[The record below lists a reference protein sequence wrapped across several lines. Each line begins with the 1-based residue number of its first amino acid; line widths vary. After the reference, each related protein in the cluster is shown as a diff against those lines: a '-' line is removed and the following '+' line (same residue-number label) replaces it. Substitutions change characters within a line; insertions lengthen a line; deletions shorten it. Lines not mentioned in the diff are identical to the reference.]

1 MNKTERKRVV
11 RAMEL
16 IARQVNDEEVFNIW
30 LCNGVADGDIDYDED
45 DLTQVDDY
53 YCEDEHF
60 ADLMETF
67 LDLMKAAK
75 KSGGLY
81 CDDVVSK
88 HEGDKMNI
96 VAVYFTTLKND
107 KLTHISNN
115 FSSLEEAVKFAL
127 KHSINT
133 DRVLISKVWYDKDAA
148 EPTCQREI
156 IFDIDL
162 KEDDE

>member
-1 MNKTERKRVV
+1 MNIVERKLVV

-16 IARQVNDEEVFNIW
+16 IARQVNDEDVFNGW
-30 LCNGVADGDIDYDED
+30 LMCGVADGDIDYDG

-67 LDLMKAAK
+67 LDVMASAK

-88 HEGDKMNI
+88 HEKI
-96 VAVYFTTLKND
+96 
-107 KLTHISNN
+107 
-115 FSSLEEAVKFAL
+115 E
-127 KHSINT
+127 
-133 DRVLISKVWYDKDAA
+133 
-148 EPTCQREI
+148 
-156 IFDIDL
+156 
-162 KEDDE
+162 

>member
-1 MNKTERKRVV
+1 MNIVERKRVV

-16 IARQVNDEEVFNIW
+16 LARQVNDEDVFLDIW
-30 LCNGVADGDIDYDED
+30 LVNGVADGDIDYDG

-81 CDDVVSK
+81 CNDVVSK
-88 HEGDKMNI
+88 HNW
-96 VAVYFTTLKND
+96 
-107 KLTHISNN
+107 
-115 FSSLEEAVKFAL
+115 EEK
-127 KHSINT
+127 
-133 DRVLISKVWYDKDAA
+133 
-148 EPTCQREI
+148 
-156 IFDIDL
+156 
-162 KEDDE
+162 

>member
-1 MNKTERKRVV
+1 MDKVERKRVV

-16 IARQVNDEEVFNIW
+16 IARQVNDEDVFNIW
-30 LCNGVADGDIDYDED
+30 LMCGVADGDIDYDGD
-45 DLTQVDDY
+45 ITQVDDY

-88 HEGDKMNI
+88 HEE
-96 VAVYFTTLKND
+96 V
-107 KLTHISNN
+107 
-115 FSSLEEAVKFAL
+115 E
-127 KHSINT
+127 
-133 DRVLISKVWYDKDAA
+133 
-148 EPTCQREI
+148 
-156 IFDIDL
+156 
-162 KEDDE
+162 

>member
-1 MNKTERKRVV
+1 MNIVERKRVV

-16 IARQVNDEEVFNIW
+16 IARQVNDEDVFNMW
-30 LCNGVADGDIDYDED
+30 LMNGVADGDIDYDG

-81 CDDVVSK
+81 CDYDVSK
-88 HEGDKMNI
+88 HE
-96 VAVYFTTLKND
+96 
-107 KLTHISNN
+107 
-115 FSSLEEAVKFAL
+115 EVK
-127 KHSINT
+127 
-133 DRVLISKVWYDKDAA
+133 
-148 EPTCQREI
+148 
-156 IFDIDL
+156 
-162 KEDDE
+162 